1 MLYGAYTACYILY
14 KVRQYLM
21 AFLGICI
28 FVGCVAVGAV
38 FADLCN
44 KKETARKNLTVS
56 RQLYC
61 IGDII
66 RIIPIRCVIRK
77 KYSDGRPFKSH
88 LKRIP
93 PEV

>member
-1 MLYGAYTACYILY
+1 MFYVAYTACYILY
-14 KVRQYLM
+14 KVRQYLI

-28 FVGCVAVGAV
+28 FVGCVTVGTV

-44 KKETARKNLTVS
+44 KKETARKNLAVS
-56 RQLYC
+56 RQFYC